1 MYKISKISLQLA
13 GISNFDLSKN
23 EKHIVFLF
31 KWNLKNEKTEKCIAI
46 FEQGI
51 KNETNRDILLFLYM
65 EPKNERKWKKTLLFL
80 YMESKI
86 KRHIVIFLYGILLRH
101 SWIHW
106 EAGNILWELST
117 AVCSRLSLDEYGSSL
132 ATA

>member
-1 MYKISKISLQLA
+1 M
-13 GISNFDLSKN
+13 KN
-23 EKHIVFLF
+23 ILFFLF
-31 KWNLKNEKTEKCIAI
+31 KWNLKNEKTEKYIAI

-86 KRHIVIFLYGILLRH
+86 RRHIVIFLYGILR
-101 SWIHW
+101 
-106 EAGNILWELST
+106 
-117 AVCSRLSLDEYGSSL
+117 
-132 ATA
+132 